1 MVSDEQRIHGVMR
14 GSPPCRNCEER
25 HTACHDKC
33 TKYHTW
39 KDEVHRIKEVKKAY
53 KETCFNDYKE
63 ENRRQAWRRKT
74 F

>member
-1 MVSDEQRIHGVMR
+1 MVTDEQRIVGEVR

-33 TKYHTW
+33 DRYHAW
-39 KDEVHRIKEVKKAY
+39 KSEMHKIKEVKNAY
-53 KETCFNDYKE
+53 KAAYFNDYID